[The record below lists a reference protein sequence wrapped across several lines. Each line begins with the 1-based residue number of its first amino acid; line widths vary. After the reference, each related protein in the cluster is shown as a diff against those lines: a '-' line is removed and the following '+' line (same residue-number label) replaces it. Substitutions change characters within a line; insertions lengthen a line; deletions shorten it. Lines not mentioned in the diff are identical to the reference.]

1 MSSRD
6 SEVPAEPEQLP
17 EVPPELTER
26 RLSLGT
32 IAKFFGP
39 GAIIASLTVG
49 SGETVLAS
57 RMGAVFGFA
66 VLWLV
71 VVGAVA
77 KAAVIYSSNR
87 YAVLTGEHPM
97 RGLARVIPGPRGW
110 FPMLI
115 GVLAVLSFPFV
126 ASALASGIGGYLHR
140 IAGGPAIAWGL
151 VLLVLAAAIA
161 WFGWYALLERA
172 QVAIVAL
179 KVTLVVVAVFAAD
192 PQWLDVLS
200 GFVPQ
205 TFAYQ
210 PFVGAEYPD
219 IAAESAWVEA
229 VVFMGGLGG
238 GMYDYIGYAGLM
250 REKRWGA
257 MGLPGRADDVPLVE
271 PLALT
276 ETEREARRVR
286 GWARAPLGDVVL
298 SFATMALTAV
308 AFIITGKEILGAAH
322 NVPSG
327 NDVLTYQGDVLGII
341 HPVLRYFYIVAI
353 IMVFLGTMYAIW
365 EVYTRTTHES
375 LSAVSKRVHAGGVA
389 RTRRWV
395 YGYVLLGGVAL
406 LLTGGDL
413 VDLISPA
420 NIVGGTVA
428 VGVYGFGLL
437 VLERRVLP
445 KAHRIGRAGR
455 ALVTASSAILLVAGL
470 IALAQYL
477 GVVR

>member
-1 MSSRD
+1 MSARD
-6 SEVPAEPEQLP
+6 VPAERACLPEVPAELAR
-17 EVPPELTER
+17 R
-26 RLSLGT
+26 RLSLAT

-66 VLWLV
+66 VLWVV
-71 VVGAVA
+71 VVGTVA

-87 YAVLTGEHPM
+87 YIVLTGEHPM
-97 RGLARVIPGPRGW
+97 SGLARVIPGPRGW
-110 FPMLI
+110 FPLLI
-115 GVLAVLSFPFV
+115 GTLAVLSFPFV
-126 ASALASGIGGYLHR
+126 ASALASGIGGYLNKVV
-140 IAGGPAIAWGL
+140 GGPAVAWGL

-172 QVAIVAL
+172 QIAIVAL
-179 KVTLVVVAVFAAD
+179 KVALVVVAVFAAN
-192 PQWLDVLS
+192 PQWLDVLG

-205 TFAYQ
+205 GLGYE
-210 PFVGAEYPD
+210 PFVFTEYPE
-219 IAAESAWVEA
+219 IAERSAWVEA

-257 MGLPGRADDVPLVE
+257 LGLPGRDDAASTSE
-271 PLALT
+271 PLELVDT
-276 ETEREARRVR
+276 PEERSRVR

-298 SFATMALTAV
+298 SFATMGLTAV
-308 AFIITGKEILGAAH
+308 AFTITGKEILGAAH

-327 NDVLTYQGDVLGII
+327 NNVLTYQGDVLGII

-375 LSAVSKRVHAGGVA
+375 LSAVSKRVREGGVA

-395 YGYVLLGGVAL
+395 YGYVLVGGVAL
-406 LLTGGDL
+406 ILTGADL
-413 VDLISPA
+413 VSLISPA

-428 VGVYGFGLL
+428 VGIYGFGLL

-445 KAHRIGRAGR
+445 KTFRIGRVGR
-455 ALVTASSAILLVAGL
+455 LLIALSSTALLVAGL
-470 IALAQYL
+470 IALAQYS
-477 GVVR
+477 GVLR